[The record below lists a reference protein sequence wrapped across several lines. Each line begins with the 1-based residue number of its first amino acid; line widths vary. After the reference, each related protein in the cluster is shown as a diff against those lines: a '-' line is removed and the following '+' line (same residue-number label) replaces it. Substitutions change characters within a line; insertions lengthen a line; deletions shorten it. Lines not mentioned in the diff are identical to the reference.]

1 MLRRDNEK
9 ADDHVWRVNKA
20 TFPRPLATETCRLE
34 IYRRKSKRVRKV
46 TEQNK
51 TMKHFRR
58 ENLPHV
64 MLKHT

>member
-46 TEQNK
+46 IEQNR
-51 TMKHFRR
+51 TMKLIFAEKIYH
-58 ENLPHV
+58 
-64 MLKHT
+64 M